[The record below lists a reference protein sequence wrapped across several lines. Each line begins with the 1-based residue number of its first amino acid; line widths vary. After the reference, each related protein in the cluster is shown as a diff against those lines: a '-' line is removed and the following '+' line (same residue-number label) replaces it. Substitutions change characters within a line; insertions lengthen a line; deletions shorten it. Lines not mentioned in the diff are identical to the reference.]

1 LAGTRLI
8 DEFCKYLCLFSLTA
22 TARPLPGV
30 LLQTAQS
37 SYAASRTGLDI
48 SHIMGSWPDSTYA
61 NPISSNFPDNGR
73 RKKQTDHRDEEAP
86 RRVTNSPYVYTFLF
100 PVIDMCTVQV
110 PAQEASNAAFV
121 NHAQHLLTQLMAACR
136 TTHIQNY
143 ADLILMDETPNYPTQ
158 AQPVTEE
165 TNTTTT
171 TEVNNSNNASHG
183 HREGHKKDQ
192 CRNILH
198 AIRLAIPEELS
209 PSTQESLCSVKIR
222 HLRHHLDEK
231 HRQRNHS
238 GNHQPEKATKRQVTD
253 EENERE
259 SEEIKEQVTW
269 TDENGREF
277 REKITFEDVIRSANP
292 LDTSVIPQRDS
303 DR

>member
-1 LAGTRLI
+1 
-8 DEFCKYLCLFSLTA
+8 
-22 TARPLPGV
+22 
-30 LLQTAQS
+30 
-37 SYAASRTGLDI
+37 
-48 SHIMGSWPDSTYA
+48 
-61 NPISSNFPDNGR
+61 
-73 RKKQTDHRDEEAP
+73 
-86 RRVTNSPYVYTFLF
+86 
-100 PVIDMCTVQV
+100 
-110 PAQEASNAAFV
+110 
-121 NHAQHLLTQLMAACR
+121 
-136 TTHIQNY
+136 
-143 ADLILMDETPNYPTQ
+143 MDETPNYPPQ

-165 TNTTTT
+165 TNKTAT

-209 PSTQESLCSVKIR
+209 PSMQESLCSVKIR

-238 GNHQPEKATKRQVTD
+238 GNHQPEKALKRQVTD
-253 EENERE
+253 EDNERE

-269 TDENGREF
+269 TDENGHEF